1 MISMKKLLI
10 SFLAISIILTQVA
23 FAQDFSISIDPAD
36 TGKHDFL
43 ATQTDYIKL
52 TINNPLYED
61 WFTVSVFGYPQEWV
75 TAEESLI
82 KIPSYGS
89 GEVLIKIE
97 PAKDALPNI
106 YEYFLKVVRTSTK
119 SEIERSLLIN
129 VKQVTAAILKDIYL
143 SCGTCSDEVLVSGT
157 VYNVGSKLLTNLAVV
172 AKMGNQQKTFQI
184 DRLSPRD
191 STDFAISF
199 SLEGMSPGK
208 YDIDFNLVDDIG
220 RSFYTETKSF
230 NIPSIE
236 NIVYGNDVSTPFGS
250 SITLTATNT
259 GNVVAEA
266 DLSSISPEGWYYFYS
281 GPNPTGMILG
291 KYYWKMSLPPGESN
305 SITYSEIYWPTY
317 VLIIFAVLVGVFIYW
332 QSTALTFSK
341 RIIRKPGNEASVSLH
356 LRSRKKG
363 VDKVVVKDTVPSD
376 FAISNKFESVKPM
389 IKKIAD
395 GVELH
400 WRLGRMNPQ
409 EERVLHYT
417 IKPAKEMRSKVKLP
431 AAKAKGTRHKAPIY
445 KRSNRVSVHPKPKEK
460 TTFSVAVKE

>member
-1 MISMKKLLI
+1 MRKLLI
-10 SFLAISIILTQVA
+10 TFLAMFVILTQVA
-23 FAQDFSISIDPAD
+23 FAQDFSISTDPVD
-36 TGKHDFL
+36 IEKHDFL
-43 ATQTDYIKL
+43 ATHTDYIRL

-82 KIPSYGS
+82 RVPAQGS
-89 GEVLIKIE
+89 GDVLIKVE

-119 SEIERSLLIN
+119 SEIEQSLLIN
-129 VKQVTAAILKDIYL
+129 VKQITSAILKDVQL
-143 SCGTCSDEVLVSGT
+143 SCATCSDEVVASGT
-157 VYNVGSKLLTNLAVV
+157 AYNVGSKLLTNLVVV
-172 AKMGNQQKTFQI
+172 AKLGNQQKTFPLNNI
-184 DRLSPRD
+184 SPRD
-191 STDFAISF
+191 STDFELSF
-199 SLEGMSPGK
+199 SLKGMTPGK
-208 YDIDFNLVDDIG
+208 YNIEFDLVDDIG

-230 NIPSIE
+230 NIQSIE
-236 NIVYGNDVSTPFGS
+236 NIVYDSDVSTTPFGS
-250 SITLTATNT
+250 TITLTATNT
-259 GNVVAEA
+259 GNIVAEA
-266 DLSSISPEGWYYFYS
+266 DLSSVSPEGWYYFYS
-281 GPNPTGMILG
+281 GPNPTGMAIG
-291 KYYWKMSLPPGESN
+291 KYYWTIELAPSESK
-305 SITYSEIYWPTY
+305 SVTYSEIYWPTY
-317 VLIIFAVLVGVFIYW
+317 VLIIAAVLAGVFIYW

-400 WRLGRMNPQ
+400 WRLGKMSPS

-417 IKPAKEMRSKVKLP
+417 IKPAKEMEGKVKLP

-445 KRSNRVSVHPKPKEK
+445 KRSNRVSVHSPKKNK
-460 TTFSVAVKE
+460 TVFSVAVKE